1 LWLKFKL
8 PLLLSSSYY
17 YSEVTV
23 KISKFLWITG
33 IINRALKPSQVQKHI
48 RLKTYNTLAYPTLL
62 YRCEIG
68 QFEQIQDDMSRNEIM
83 GRMVKY
89 TWQD

>member
-8 PLLLSSSYY
+8 PSSLSSISSSSLSYY
-17 YSEVTV
+17 YYPEVTV

-48 RLKTYNTLAYPTLL
+48 RLKIYITLWHYLVHYTDAKP
-62 YRCEIG
+62 G
-68 QFEQIQDDMSRNEIM
+68 QLENRINP
-83 GRMVKY
+83 GRHK
-89 TWQD
+89 QK